1 MASRSACSASRR
13 ALDELRTC
21 RARSR
26 RALLLISSARCPWI
40 APQSG
45 VTTSS
50 HRWRSAPLRALR
62 APAAASR
69 LGVSMACSASRRAL
83 DELLTCRARSRRAL
97 LLIRSARCPWIAPP
111 SGVTTSSHRWRSA
124 PLRGLRAPAAASR
137 LGVSMACSA
146 SRRALDELR
155 ACRARSR
162 RALLP
167 INSAR
172 RPWIAP
178 QSGVTTSSRRWRSAA
193 LRAFRAPAA
202 AVRCGVSI
210 GVLGVTASS

>member
-1 MASRSACSASRR
+1 MSSTIVANPLRGSSAVSFTPVSNGRAASPNRATARVWSLCERRPLPCGVASRS
-13 ALDELRTC
+13 
-21 RARSR
+21 
-26 RALLLISSARCPWI
+26 
-40 APQSG
+40 
-45 VTTSS
+45 
-50 HRWRSAPLRALR
+50 
-62 APAAASR
+62 
-69 LGVSMACSASRRAL
+69 ACSASRRAL